1 MKKFLSRV
9 TLFFMIIAALLICG
23 EYVVR
28 RIPNAYA
35 TKREAIAKY
44 GHGTETVVLGSSHT
58 YYGVVA
64 DSMPNTLNLA
74 NISQAF
80 EYDYRVLDRYIDSL
94 PSLRRVII
102 PVSYFSFFD
111 APFETTDNRNLET
124 YYRLYLDIDKYHR
137 LSRAD
142 FEICSFP
149 SYSGKLK
156 SFLMHKQGPQTSSK
170 GFGLDYLGRQNEE
183 HIKSTAQTAAER
195 HSNMANGNE
204 AYQRLWF
211 EKLIEMCIDRGVQP
225 LLITT
230 PVTRYYAKLLDN
242 KQVERTRYLVQL
254 YRQKYSLP
262 YYDFSEAEGFTYDD
276 FHDADHLNRDGAIKF
291 TRLLNSALDNQTDNC
306 RH

>member
-1 MKKFLSRV
+1 MKKFLLRA
-9 TLFFMIIAALLICG
+9 TLFFLIIAALLICG

-28 RIPNAYA
+28 RIPNAYS

-44 GHGTETVVLGSSHT
+44 GRETETVVLGSSHT

-64 DSMPNTLNLA
+64 DSMPSTLNLA

-80 EYDYRVLDRYIDSL
+80 EYDYRVLDRYIDSM
-94 PSLRRVII
+94 PSLQRVII

-111 APFETTDNRNLET
+111 TPFETTDNSNLET

-156 SFLMHKQGPQTSSK
+156 SLLMRKQGPQTSAK
-170 GFGLDYLGRQNEE
+170 GFGLDYTGKQSEKQ
-183 HIKSTAQTAAER
+183 IKSTAETAAVR
-195 HSNMANGNE
+195 HTNMTNGNE
-204 AYQRLWF
+204 SYQRKWF
-211 EKLIEMCIDRGVQP
+211 EKLIELCISKGVKP
-225 LLITT
+225 VLITT
-230 PVTRYYAKLLDN
+230 PVTKDYINLLDN
-242 KQVERTRYLVQL
+242 TQLERTQYLTQL
-254 YRQKYSLP
+254 YCKKYDIP
-262 YYDFSEAEGFTYDD
+262 FYDFSQAEGFTYDD
-276 FHDADHLNRDGAIKF
+276 FHDGDHLNRDGAIKF
-291 TRLLNSALDNQTDNC
+291 TRLLNNALDNQTDNC